1 MPKFTRNSSVALS
14 WTQDGACHAVRLR
27 RTGGDACRI
36 AATWSGKADKDHPLA
51 EVLAE
56 AARALNAK
64 DAACLIAA
72 PAIPG
77 WGAADVAMPPL
88 PPEQLHNAIAF
99 ELRKHTPLPSD
110 KLVWGYRA
118 LAKPKSGEKLRL
130 RLVFVRQDLW
140 RQWCNAA
147 AQLAPLDAI
156 LPAPVTLD
164 PLCERQTV
172 TFPRHDADAEAWTPA
187 PDGRTFRN
195 APVTDADGHP
205 LPLQELLHTDF
216 IDVAELA
223 QLPPEQQ
230 HPFADAIIAAAYGL
244 TEQPAKDAATLI
256 PLPDSLRAH
265 RSVALVAIAIAIA
278 AVTIAALVLHAVLLL
293 QANLSQQ
300 RDLLAE
306 IARLDKLIAEQ
317 KAIVRP
323 ERLAKIKELEEEIKG
338 DIPDYPP
345 FALALKDITNI
356 FDPERPNKP
365 WISSKLQWA
374 HDSGTIRFSIEEPL
388 DDSGEKPFIEDL
400 NLIDELADSP
410 YLTDVRGNS
419 SSVNQNERK
428 TVRDFTLTL
437 GWQSAEKRA
446 AAAERNLQRQK
457 ERAEAKRR
465 RLKEQREQQ
474 KLQQEQQEQQQNAD
488 GHSDD
493 DAPQTPADD
502 APAASSP
509 AAPPPLPPLPQQL
522 PANLQ

>member
-56 AARALNAK
+56 GARALNAK

-465 RLKEQREQQ
+465 RLKEQHEQQ
-474 KLQQEQQEQQQNAD
+474 KRQQEQQEQQQNAD

-493 DAPQTPADD
+493 DAPQTPAED

>member
-1 MPKFTRNSSVALS
+1 MTRQTLALLAGLLAAAAVAAPDGRSVRRSAARPAPS
-14 WTQDGACHAVRLR
+14 AKAGPVQTAHRRSPYVGA
-27 RTGGDACRI
+27 I
-36 AATWSGKADKDHPLA
+36 AAD
-51 EVLAE
+51 
-56 AARALNAK
+56 AK
-64 DAACLIAA
+64 TGEIL
-72 PAIPG
+72 
-77 WGAADVAMPPL
+77 
-88 PPEQLHNAIAF
+88 F
-99 ELRKHTPLPSD
+99 SD
-110 KLVWGYRA
+110 
-118 LAKPKSGEKLRL
+118 
-130 RLVFVRQDLW
+130 
-140 RQWCNAA
+140 
-147 AQLAPLDAI
+147 
-156 LPAPVTLD
+156 
-164 PLCERQTV
+164 
-172 TFPRHDADAEAWTPA
+172 DADAEAWTPA

-265 RSVALVAIAIAIA
+265 RSVALVASAIAIA

-474 KLQQEQQEQQQNAD
+474 KQQQEQQQQQQNAD

-493 DAPQTPADD
+493 DAPQTPADN